1 MLFSDKDLKDLL
13 SPLVI
18 EQVLVMLVG
27 MVDTV
32 MVSSVGETAV
42 SGVALVDMVNYLVI
56 TVLTAL
62 TTGGAVILSQY
73 LGSGQPDKAEFSAG
87 QLMTVSALFSSGIAL
102 VCVLGRR
109 AVLRLF
115 FGAVEPAVMDA
126 ALTYFFVTACS
137 FPFLGI
143 YNAAAAQFRAMGRTN
158 ITMYVSALMNVL
170 NIAGD
175 LTGVFLLRA
184 GVLGVA
190 VPTLISRAV
199 AAVLLSALAF
209 RPGGQVRL
217 SFRSIFAWDRGE
229 VHCILRIAVPGGIEN
244 GLFALGRVLVTSIVS
259 HFGTV
264 QIAANGVANSIDQIA
279 IIVVNAVNLA
289 IITVVGQCVGA
300 REYEQAEHCTKRL
313 MKISYLYT
321 AALGGMVCLA
331 LPLLLRLY
339 DLELSPCVWPRCS
352 SSCTTHWPRCS
363 TPHPSTWPTA
373 CGRRGTP
380 NIPCMWARAVCW
392 CSAWARRCCLG
403 WSWDGASS
411 AYGPPWGWT
420 GWPGPCA
427 SPCDTAKRAGGTAA
441 LSLDLDRRDRT
452 WDTESSP
459 TGRKRSASWAWAPA
473 PSVWPGRKRLGP
485 YDGGT
490 GRSTGPGPTSSG
502 CLAILPPP
510 RRDGTTPSS
519 APLPPR
525 TQRGNAS
532 TVITVSPVRLDRMT
546 EIFAYFGR

>member
-1 MLFSDKDLKDLL
+1 MLFSNKDLKNLL
-13 SPLVI
+13 CPLII

-73 LGSGQPDKAEFSAG
+73 LGSGQTGKAAFSAG
-87 QLMTVSALFSSGIAL
+87 QLMTVSALFSSVIAL
-102 VCVLGRR
+102 VCVLGQR
-109 AVLRLF
+109 AILSLF

-158 ITMYVSALMNVL
+158 VTMYVSALMNVL

-209 RPGGQVRL
+209 RPGNAVRL
-217 SFRSIFAWDRGE
+217 SFRSIFAWNPEE

-279 IIVVNAVNLA
+279 VMVVNAVNLA

-300 REYEQAEHCTKRL
+300 REYEQAEHYTKRL
-313 MKISYLYT
+313 MKISYRYT
-321 AALGGMVCLA
+321 AALGGIVCLA

-339 DLELSPCVWPRCS
+339 DLEPETLRLAALLIIM
-352 SSCTTHWPRCS
+352 HNALAALL
-363 TPHPSTWPTA
+363 HPTSFNLANSLRAAGDAKYTMYVGA
-373 CGRRGTP
+373 G
-380 NIPCMWARAVCW
+380 CMLVFRLG
-392 CSAWARRCCLG
+392 SAILFGVVLG
-403 WSWDGASS
+403 WGILGVWVAMGMDWLARSVCFTLRYRKKSWQN
-411 AYGPPWGWT
+411 
-420 GWPGPCA
+420 C
-427 SPCDTAKRAGGTAA
+427 RAIA
-441 LSLDLDRRDRT
+441 
-452 WDTESSP
+452 
-459 TGRKRSASWAWAPA
+459 
-473 PSVWPGRKRLGP
+473 
-485 YDGGT
+485 
-490 GRSTGPGPTSSG
+490 
-502 CLAILPPP
+502 
-510 RRDGTTPSS
+510 
-519 APLPPR
+519 
-525 TQRGNAS
+525 
-532 TVITVSPVRLDRMT
+532 
-546 EIFAYFGR
+546 